1 MFQTAFPSGAFP
13 FLLPSPLAESL
24 DEDTKPFPDLAT
36 SRGLEVVDVV
46 EAGVTSGDVAPGV
59 APFLFAVE
67 LEELLAAKNFLFTD
81 TALNVAGFFT
91 VDELRTWPSELD
103 FDLSASLS
111 DPPLMLPS
119 VDGTPSSVVSGFGV
133 DWPSL
138 APSFTDSGL
147 L

>member
-1 MFQTAFPSGAFP
+1 MPSGALP
-13 FLLPSPLAESL
+13 FLPPSPLADSL
-24 DEDTKPFPDLAT
+24 DDETKPFPDFAT
-36 SRGLEVVDVV
+36 SRGLLTFEAV
-46 EAGVTSGDVAPGV
+46 EAGVTSGDTAPGV
-59 APFLFAVE
+59 APFLLVVEFA
-67 LEELLAAKNFLFTD
+67 ELLAARNFLFTD
-81 TALNVAGFFT
+81 TALKVAGFLT

-119 VDGTPSSVVSGFGV
+119 VEGTPSSVVSGFGV

-138 APSFTDSGL
+138 APSFTDDGL